1 MMGARFKDDKALL
14 KSVQNGDE
22 AAFDALF
29 QKFYPGLLRYAQLLL
44 PYPSDVAEEAVMDV
58 FVKLWNQPLDF
69 DFHTS
74 LASFLYIAVK
84 NRAVDYSRRNNFMIC
99 VPVDMAEHE
108 AGQAYMIPDQQL
120 SFKELAKGMEQ
131 LIGMLPER
139 TQLVF
144 RMNRHDELSYQ
155 EIATLLNLSIN
166 SVKTHM
172 YRAIKFL
179 KESYQAA
186 KGAGH
191 C

>member
-1 MMGARFKDDKALL
+1 MIGMDDDKFLIQKVMVNDQHALE
-14 KSVQNGDE
+14 Q
-22 AAFDALF
+22 LF
-29 QKFYPGLLRYAQLLL
+29 QRYYFKLLRYAQLLL
-44 PYPSDVAEEAVMDV
+44 PHPSDVAEEVVMDV
-58 FVKLWNQPLDF
+58 FVKLWNQPQDF

-74 LASFLYIAVK
+74 LASFLYKAVK
-84 NRAVDYSRRNNFMIC
+84 NRALDYSRKSNIRIQ
-99 VPVDMAEHE
+99 VPVDMAEQE
-108 AGQAYMIPDQQL
+108 AGQAFMIPDQQL

-155 EIATLLNLSIN
+155 EVATLLDISIN

-172 YRAIKFL
+172 YRAVKFL

-186 KGAGH
+186 KTSGH
-191 C
+191 Y